1 LLSCSCRL
9 RRDAV
14 KAVEDD
20 SIESSQAEVIT
31 VSQEEEWTNQCG
43 ESFRGICAI
52 GLLTSSSVPGV
63 LTGMDVMTA
72 AMKGM
77 KKVGAS
83 FRFLTIDAACHSEF
97 AETFGIHAHELPT
110 VVIYSP
116 SKRRYQILKGTFNE
130 VTYAIL
136 YIPLSFHRILSFE
149 VITHT

>member
-1 LLSCSCRL
+1 M
-9 RRDAV
+9 
-14 KAVEDD
+14 EDD
-20 SIESSQAEVIT
+20 PIESSQAEVIT
-31 VSQEEEWTNQCG
+31 ISQEEEWTNQCG

-63 LTGMDVMTA
+63 FTGMDVMAA
-72 AMKGM
+72 AMRGM

-83 FRFLTIDAACHSEF
+83 FRFLAIDAACHSEF

-130 VTYAIL
+130 VTYATP
-136 YIPLSFHRILSFE
+136 YVPFSCDRIQFFQT
-149 VITHT
+149 ITNP

>member
-1 LLSCSCRL
+1 M
-9 RRDAV
+9 
-14 KAVEDD
+14 EDD
-20 SIESSQAEVIT
+20 PIESSQAEVIT
-31 VSQEEEWTNQCG
+31 ISQEAEWTNQCG

-63 LTGMDVMTA
+63 LTGMDVMAA
-72 AMKGM
+72 AMRGM

-83 FRFLTIDAACHSEF
+83 FRFLAIDAACHSEF

-130 VTYAIL
+130 VTYATPYVPFL
-136 YIPLSFHRILSFE
+136 CDRILFFQT
-149 VITHT
+149 ITNP